1 MYERLQELGIPSVI
15 IRDTDET
22 LSRDERV
29 NRALEAF
36 GNDPNVIL
44 ISNHIN
50 AGGGEG
56 AEVVYALRNNEDLA
70 RMITEEIGEEGQI
83 IRKYYQR
90 RLPENPMQDYY
101 YIQRLT
107 GNLESLLIEYGFI
120 DNANDI
126 RKLRSNLT
134 DYVEGAVRAIA
145 NYAGYDYIPPGTQ
158 QGNLY
163 IVQRGDSLWSIAQKF
178 STTVQELKDLNN
190 LTSNTLQIGQVLRI
204 SGAQEDDTN
213 GETTIYIVQR
223 GDSLWTIAQN
233 FNTTVQELKNLNN
246 LTSEILQVGQELL
259 VKEQTSTQPP
269 TTEPEPDTG
278 IANTYIVQRGDSL
291 WSIANRFNTTVQ
303 EIKELNNLTS
313 NTLSIGQT
321 LILPVTDDS
330 IEQIYIVQR
339 GDSLWL
345 IAQRFN
351 ISVNDLINANNLTT
365 TTINIG
371 DELVIPTNN
380 TTSPENNTYVVQRGD
395 SLWSIANR
403 YNITV
408 QELKRLN
415 NLTNNTLSIGQ
426 ILIIR

>member
-1 MYERLQELGIPSVI
+1 M
-15 IRDTDET
+15 
-22 LSRDERV
+22 
-29 NRALEAF
+29 
-36 GNDPNVIL
+36 
-44 ISNHIN
+44 
-50 AGGGEG
+50 
-56 AEVVYALRNNEDLA
+56 VYALRNNEDLA